1 MTTSVVLSVFYR
13 KFEEF
18 SENFFVSTIFTE
30 LNFLISSSL
39 VETVV
44 ARKEEKIVADV
55 SLLVGADVLLGT
67 EVEIPLVSKAKN
79 FIERD
84 YCSIHSCA

>member
-1 MTTSVVLSVFYR
+1 MTTSVVLSVFDR

-55 SLLVGADVLLGT
+55 SLLLLGT
-67 EVEIPLVSKAKN
+67 EVKIPLVSKAKN